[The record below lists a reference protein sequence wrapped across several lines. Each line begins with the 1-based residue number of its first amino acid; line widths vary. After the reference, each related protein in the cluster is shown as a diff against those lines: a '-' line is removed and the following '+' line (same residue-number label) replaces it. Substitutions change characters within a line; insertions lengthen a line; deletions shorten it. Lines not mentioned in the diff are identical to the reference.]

1 MAAVERCWENARNA
15 AANILLQNSPLHENS
30 SNDYAAPEV
39 IVPNYNFSPFAK
51 YLGPPTY
58 KKKKNH
64 HVSDSKPPSYKDAV
78 S

>member
-30 SNDYAAPEV
+30 SNGGYAAPEV

-64 HVSDSKPPSYKDAV
+64 HVSDSKPPS
-78 S
+78 